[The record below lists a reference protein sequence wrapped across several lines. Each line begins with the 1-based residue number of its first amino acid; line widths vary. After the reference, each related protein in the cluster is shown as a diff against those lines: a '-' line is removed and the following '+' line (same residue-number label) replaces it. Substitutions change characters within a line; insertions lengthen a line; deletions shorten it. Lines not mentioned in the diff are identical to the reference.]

1 VGNLKNKPGHRAASA
16 GTHQA
21 AKVVDLGRRS
31 GGGTAVA
38 EESYDVELGADLE
51 RSEPYFLPG
60 DAQQSRRQNDEA
72 TSVEVRRSRAAENP
86 TEDKGDAV
94 EAPVNP
100 VFRPEGGPKKASV
113 EKIEAKRT
121 PSSRPPSDFPARHP
135 RFRALI
141 AIPVISAT
149 LLSIAFAV
157 TGPDR
162 AELYRAELAIVE
174 GLGFWGCL
182 AAALIF
188 DSGDY
193 LRRAWLLEMSCYGL
207 IFVGDL
213 TLTTGVFSNQPWTP
227 LANGVL
233 TLAAN
238 AGAMGGTFLL
248 ARAGGVAGIAM
259 PGSAATRRGVKAL
272 ALAFALLAAGPAAI
286 ISLRR
291 VIEGDSGGLMYFA
304 SCMGDIFCFVLIAPL
319 LLTTVAMRGGL
330 LAWPWGFMTA
340 SGLAWLTFDAVQTL
354 SPIVFGISAEDARP
368 VLEVARCLA
377 CTCAFSAGLA
387 QRWTIL
393 AASD

>member
-1 VGNLKNKPGHRAASA
+1 VGNLKNKPGPRAALD

-21 AKVVDLGRRS
+21 PKVVEIGRRS
-31 GGGTAVA
+31 AGSTAVA
-38 EESYDVELGADLE
+38 E
-51 RSEPYFLPG
+51 EPYFLPG
-60 DAQQSRRQNDEA
+60 DAEE
-72 TSVEVRRSRAAENP
+72 TSVEVRRSAAVEN
-86 TEDKGDAV
+86 KGDAA
-94 EAPVNP
+94 EAPAKP
-100 VFRPEGGPKKASV
+100 IFRPESGPKKAPV
-113 EKIEAKRT
+113 EKLEVKRPPT
-121 PSSRPPSDFPARHP
+121 SRPPSDFPSRHP

-141 AIPVISAT
+141 AIPLVSAT
-149 LLSIAFAV
+149 VLSVAFALA
-157 TGPDR
+157 GPDR
-162 AELYRAELAIVE
+162 AGLYRAELAIVE

-188 DSGDY
+188 ESGDY
-193 LRRAWLLEMSCYGL
+193 LRRAWLLQMSCYGL

-213 TLTTGVFSNQPWTP
+213 TLTTGIFSNRPWTA

-248 ARAGGVAGIAM
+248 ARAGRVAGIEM
-259 PGSAATRRGVKAL
+259 PGSDAMRRAVQAL

-291 VIEGDSGGLMYFA
+291 VMEGDHGGLMYFA
-304 SCMGDIFCFVLIAPL
+304 SCMGDIFCLVLIAPL

-354 SPIVFGISAEDARP
+354 SPILFGVSAEEARP

-387 QRWTIL
+387 QRWIIID
-393 AASD
+393 ASG

>member
-1 VGNLKNKPGHRAASA
+1 VKPI
-16 GTHQA
+16 
-21 AKVVDLGRRS
+21 
-31 GGGTAVA
+31 
-38 EESYDVELGADLE
+38 
-51 RSEPYFLPG
+51 
-60 DAQQSRRQNDEA
+60 
-72 TSVEVRRSRAAENP
+72 
-86 TEDKGDAV
+86 
-94 EAPVNP
+94 
-100 VFRPEGGPKKASV
+100 FRPEGGPKKV
-113 EKIEAKRT
+113 PPEKVATKL
-121 PSSRPPSDFPARHP
+121 PSSRPPSDYPNRHP

-141 AIPVISAT
+141 AIPLVSAT
-149 LLSIAFAV
+149 LLAIAFAT

-162 AELYRAELAIVE
+162 AELYRTELAIVE

-188 DSGDY
+188 DGGDY

-213 TLTTGVFSNQPWTP
+213 TLTTGIFSNRPWTA

-248 ARAGGVAGIAM
+248 ARAGRVAGIEM
-259 PGSAATRRGVKAL
+259 PGSTATRRGVQGL
-272 ALAFALLAAGPAAI
+272 ALAFALLAAGPAAF

-291 VIEGDSGGLMYFA
+291 VVEGDHGGLMYFA
-304 SCMGDIFCFVLIAPL
+304 SCMGDIFCFALIAPL

-354 SPIVFGISAEDARP
+354 SPILFGVSAEDARP

-387 QRWTIL
+387 QRWTIIDV
-393 AASD
+393 SG

>member
-1 VGNLKNKPGHRAASA
+1 MGNLKNKPGQRAASA
-16 GTHQA
+16 GTQQA
-21 AKVVDLGRRS
+21 PKVVELGRRS
-31 GGGTAVA
+31 TESTGRTAVA
-38 EESYDVELGADLE
+38 EQ
-51 RSEPYFLPG
+51 PYFLPG
-60 DAQQSRRQNDEA
+60 DAEH
-72 TSVEVRRSRAAENP
+72 TSVEVRRSSPA
-86 TEDKGDAV
+86 EDKGDAA
-94 EAPVNP
+94 EAPAKP
-100 VFRPEGGPKKASV
+100 IFRPEGGPKKAPV
-113 EKIEAKRT
+113 EKVEVK
-121 PSSRPPSDFPARHP
+121 RPPSKPPSGFPNRHP

-141 AIPVISAT
+141 AIPLVSAT
-149 LLSIAFAV
+149 LLALAFAL

-162 AELYRAELAIVE
+162 AGLYRAELAIVE

-188 DSGDY
+188 ESGDY

-213 TLTTGVFSNQPWTP
+213 TLTTGIFSNRPWTA

-248 ARAGGVAGIAM
+248 ARAGRVAGIEM
-259 PGSAATRRGVKAL
+259 PGSDAMRRGVKAL

-291 VIEGDSGGLMYFA
+291 VIEGDHGGLMYFA
-304 SCMGDIFCFVLIAPL
+304 SCMGDIFCLVLIAPL

-340 SGLAWLTFDAVQTL
+340 SGMAWLTFDAVQTL
-354 SPIVFGISAEDARP
+354 SPIIFGVSAEDARP

-387 QRWTIL
+387 QRWTIID
-393 AASD
+393 ASG